1 MITWM
6 QRHRKYLVIT
16 IWISTIAFIGAG
28 FVGWGQYSYGDKA
41 GAVAKVG
48 DVSITS
54 AELQRSYSNLFNQY
68 NQLFQG
74 KFDEKQAKQFGLQQQ
89 ALRQLVNQALIL
101 NLAESYGLIVTD
113 EELWNLIKSQPSFA
127 KDGTFDKTVYAEV
140 LKQNHLTIKEYEAL
154 MKKELLIQK
163 TLYLLASSEVKSI
176 EEKTLASALGVSDK
190 ISYKLLTPDMISLN
204 AGESELKS
212 FWEKHKNEFKT
223 SPSYEISYVTQSPVT
238 AEPSAKEISDYYE
251 MNRQMLK
258 DASGKILTL
267 DEAQPM
273 IISALNDK
281 ATEKEALRLYIDYK
295 KGALNS
301 GTVPQKAT
309 ITPAAS
315 TFSPELTKEIMD
327 LNDQKPFLKPRKA
340 GNEYIIVK
348 LDKMNPSRTMTYEEA
363 KTNVSALYMNEA
375 KKTKL
380 QELATNSYKT
390 FSAAPTDFITRNDSA
405 KIGGLSVPEGTEF
418 LNKLFASK
426 QKQGFI
432 TLESGNV
439 IMYNVLEQKLLQDK
453 TLADG
458 NAVLKLKGNLL
469 DQGLIKALESKYPVE
484 IYVEGI

>member
-54 AELQRSYSNLFNQY
+54 AELQKSYSNLFSQY

-74 KFDEKQAKQFGLQQQ
+74 KFDEKQAQQFGLQRQ

-101 NLAESYGLIVTD
+101 NLANSYGLIVTD
-113 EELWNLIKSQPSFA
+113 EELLNIIKSQSLFS
-127 KDGTFDKTVYAEV
+127 KDGTFDKTVYAEA
-140 LKQNHLTIKEYEAL
+140 LKQNHLTIKEYEES

-163 TLYLLASSEVKSI
+163 TLYLLASGSKTSEIKAIS
-176 EEKTLASALGVSDK
+176 SALGVSDK
-190 ISYKLLTPDMISLN
+190 ISYKILTPSMIALVPN
-204 AGESELKS
+204 EGELKP
-212 FWEKHKNEFKT
+212 FWEKNQKEFKT
-223 SPSYEISYVTQSPVT
+223 SPSYDISYVTQAPIAAT
-238 AEPSAKEISDYYE
+238 PSANEINEYYE
-251 MNRQMLK
+251 MNRQSLK
-258 DASGKILTL
+258 DATGKILSL
-267 DEAQPM
+267 SEAQS
-273 IISALNDK
+273 IIIAALNDK

-295 KGALNS
+295 KGALKA
-301 GTVPQKAT
+301 GTTPQKAT
-309 ITPAAS
+309 LAS
-315 TFSPELTKEIMD
+315 ESSSFSPELTKDIMT
-327 LNDQKPFLKPRKA
+327 LNNQKPFLKPRKV

-348 LDKMNPSRTMTYEEA
+348 LEKMNPARTKTYEEA
-363 KTNVSALYMNEA
+363 KTDVIALYLNEA

-380 QELATNSYKT
+380 QELAQNSYKT
-390 FSAAPTDFITRNDSA
+390 FNGNVSDFLTRGDNA
-405 KIGGLSVPEGTEF
+405 KIAGLSAPEGSEF
-418 LNKLFASK
+418 LNKLFGSK
-426 QKQGFI
+426 QKQGFV

-453 TLADG
+453 TIADE
-458 NAVLKLKGNLL
+458 NTVLKLKGSLL
-469 DQGLIKALESKYPVE
+469 DQGLIKTLESKYPVE

>member
-48 DVSITS
+48 EVSITS
-54 AELQRSYSNLFNQY
+54 AELQKSYSNLFNQY

-74 KFDEKQAKQFGLQQQ
+74 KFDEKQAQQFGLQRQ
-89 ALRQLVNQALIL
+89 ALRQLVNQALVL
-101 NLAESYGLIVTD
+101 NLAQSYGLIVTD
-113 EELWNLIKSQPSFA
+113 EELLNIIKSQPAFA

-140 LKQNHLTIKEYEAL
+140 LKQNRLTIKEYEES

-163 TLYLLASSEVKSI
+163 TLYLLGSDAMAL
-176 EEKTLASALGVSDK
+176 EEKALGSALGVSDK
-190 ISYKLLTPDMISLN
+190 ISYKLLTPDMITLS
-204 AGESELKS
+204 ADETKLKA
-212 FWEKHKNEFKT
+212 FWEKQQKEFKT
-223 SPSYEISYVTQSPVT
+223 APSYEISYVTQKPLTST
-238 AEPSAKEISDYYE
+238 PSAQEINEYYE

-258 DASGKILTL
+258 DATGKVLTL
-267 DEAQPM
+267 EQAQSM
-273 IISALNDK
+273 IITALNDK

-295 KGALNS
+295 KGALTTGNN
-301 GTVPQKAT
+301 VQKAIVT
-309 ITPAAS
+309 SSSSP
-315 TFSPELTKEIMD
+315 FSPELTKEVMT
-327 LNDQKPFLKPRKA
+327 LNLQKPFLKPRKV
-340 GNEYIIVK
+340 GNEYIVVK
-348 LDKMNPSRTMTYEEA
+348 LEKMNPSRTMSYEEA
-363 KTNVSALYMNEA
+363 KTAVSALYMNEA
-375 KKTKL
+375 KRTKL
-380 QELATNSYKT
+380 QELAKNSYKT
-390 FSAAPTDFITRNDSA
+390 FSAPATDFLTRNDSA
-405 KIGGLSVPEGTEF
+405 KLAGLSTPEGSEF

-439 IMYNVLEQKLLQDK
+439 ILYNVLEQKLLQDK
-453 TLADG
+453 TIADG
-458 NAVLKLKGNLL
+458 NAVLKLKGSLL

>member
-48 DVSITS
+48 EVSITS
-54 AELQRSYSNLFNQY
+54 AELQKSYSNLFNQY

-74 KFDEKQAKQFGLQQQ
+74 KFDEKQAKQFGLQRQ

-101 NLAESYGLIVTD
+101 NLANSYGLVVTD
-113 EELWNLIKSQPSFA
+113 EELLNIIKSQSVFS
-127 KDGTFDKTVYAEV
+127 KDGTFDKTVYAEA
-140 LKQNHLTIKEYEAL
+140 LKQNHLTIKEYEES

-163 TLYLLASSEVKSI
+163 TLYLLASGAKAGEIKA
-176 EEKTLASALGVSDK
+176 LGSALGVSDK
-190 ISYKLLTPDMISLN
+190 INYKILTPSMIALAPN
-204 AGESELKS
+204 EGELKG
-212 FWEKHKNEFKT
+212 FWEKHKGEFKT
-223 SPSYEISYVTQSPVT
+223 SPSYEISYVTQAPMTT
-238 AEPSAKEISDYYE
+238 APSANEINEYYE
-251 MNRQMLK
+251 MNKQSLK
-258 DASGKILTL
+258 DATGKILSL
-267 DEAQPM
+267 EEAKGS
-273 IISALNDK
+273 IVSALNDK

-295 KGALNS
+295 KGALKA
-301 GTVPQKAT
+301 GTAQQKVTLTAESSSF
-309 ITPAAS
+309 A
-315 TFSPELTKEIMD
+315 PELTKEIMG

-340 GNEYIIVK
+340 GNDYIIVK
-348 LDKMNPSRTMTYEEA
+348 LDKMNPARTKTYEEA
-363 KTNVSALYMNEA
+363 KTDVIALYLGDA

-380 QELATNSYKT
+380 QELAQNSYKT
-390 FSAAPTDFITRNDSA
+390 FSGASTDFLTRADSA
-405 KIGGLSVPEGTEF
+405 KIAGLSAPEGSEF
-418 LNKLFASK
+418 LNKLFGSK

-453 TLADG
+453 TIADE
-458 NAVLKLKGNLL
+458 NAVLKLKGSLL